1 MAIITWNSVP
11 DYDEWGIDTFWKC
24 NDWISWHKRL
34 SEHFGESTATE
45 IWNYAFSK
53 STNLSS
59 NLDCNSFNT
68 DFRNYVKEH
77 GLKPYSDLITETI
90 GTTTDVLSG
99 ALGTTSNVA
108 SGVFGTVNSFFGGS
122 NLKKTINIVL
132 IVGGIVGVA
141 YVYKAFKK
149 Q

>member
-1 MAIITWNSVP
+1 MALITWNSVP
-11 DYDEWGIDTFWKC
+11 DYDEWGIDTFWNC
-24 NDWISWHKRL
+24 NDWINWHKRL

-59 NLDCNSFNT
+59 NLDCNSLNS

-77 GLKPYSDLITETI
+77 GLKPNTDLISETI
-90 GTTTDVLSG
+90 GTTTDILSG

>member
-11 DYDEWGIDTFWKC
+11 DYDEWGIDTFWNC
-24 NDWISWHKRL
+24 NDWINWHKRL

-59 NLDCNSFNT
+59 NLDCNSLNT

-77 GLKPYSDLITETI
+77 GLKPNTDLISETI
-90 GTTTDVLSG
+90 GTTTDILSG

>member
-11 DYDEWGIDTFWKC
+11 DYDEWGIDTSWNC

-34 SEHFGESTATE
+34 SEHFGEGTATE

-53 STNLSS
+53 STDLSS
-59 NLDCNSFNT
+59 NLDCSSFNT
-68 DFRNYVKEH
+68 DFRNYVKQH
-77 GLKPYSDLITETI
+77 GLKPNSDLITETL
-90 GTTTDVLSG
+90 GTTTDILSG

-108 SGVFGTVNSFFGGS
+108 SGVFGTVNSFFGGEG
-122 NLKKTINIVL
+122 LKKTINIVL
-132 IVGGIVGVA
+132 IVGGIIGVA